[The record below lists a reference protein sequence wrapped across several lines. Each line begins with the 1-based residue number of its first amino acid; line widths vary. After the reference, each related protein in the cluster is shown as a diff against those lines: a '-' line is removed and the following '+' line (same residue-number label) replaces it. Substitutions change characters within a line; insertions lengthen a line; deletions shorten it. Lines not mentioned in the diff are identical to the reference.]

1 MHSPVVHF
9 MIGYGFIFVR
19 PWAWGLAVAYG
30 GFGLVSEAMNQLA
43 FGFHPLRSGFMLA
56 TMLFL
61 GYLLWRRHVFT
72 EPACHDASMGPASE
86 EFR

>member
-1 MHSPVVHF
+1 
-9 MIGYGFIFVR
+9 
-19 PWAWGLAVAYG
+19 LAVAYG
-30 GFGLVSEAMNQLA
+30 GFGLVSEAMNQLV
-43 FGFHPLRSGFMLA
+43 FGFHPLRTGFMLA

-72 EPACHDASMGPASE
+72 EPASHDASMRPASE

>member
-1 MHSPVVHF
+1 
-9 MIGYGFIFVR
+9 
-19 PWAWGLAVAYG
+19 
-30 GFGLVSEAMNQLA
+30 MNQLV
-43 FGFHPLRSGFMLA
+43 FGFHPLRTGFMLA

-72 EPACHDASMGPASE
+72 EPASHDASMRPASE